1 MSVSTVRAEWREH
14 WTLPLAAAFGYATAV
29 LHTYGIGAFFEPV
42 QQEFGWTRG
51 FTSGGLTLAGVVAAI
66 FSIPIGMLVD
76 RLGPR
81 PIALIGVVLMTAAF
95 ALLGTATGTTVNWFV
110 LWGFIAFANLW
121 LQSTV
126 WTSAVATRF
135 ENSRGLAFAITMSGA
150 SISQM
155 ILPILATWLVAS
167 YGWRTGFVAVGA
179 IWFALVFP
187 MLFLFFRG
195 ARDVGTKGQASG
207 SSQMEALSGLSVPEG
222 LRSPAFYQLL
232 VASGLFAFTAIGT
245 IVHFVPILREAGA
258 SPAGAAAVAGL
269 VGIFSLI
276 GRLGTGFLLDRFPG
290 HLVGAM
296 IFTFPIIAAALLL
309 YDGADPTSQAVAA
322 SIFGLTVGGEV
333 DVIGYLASRHFGL
346 KNFGVLFGALVGAL
360 ALGVAFGPL
369 AAGVAYDWYGGYA
382 EFLMLTIGCMAVGAL
397 AVVTLGRPRFGA
409 LAVGPIGG

>member
-1 MSVSTVRAEWREH
+1 MMSVSTARTEWRQH

-42 QQEFGWTRG
+42 QQEFGWSRG

-66 FSIPIGMLVD
+66 FSIPIGLLVD

-81 PIALIGVVLMTAAF
+81 PIALVGVVLMTAAF

-135 ENSRGLAFAITMSGA
+135 ESSRGLAFAITLSGA

-155 ILPILATWLVAS
+155 MLPILATWLVAS

-187 MLFLFFRG
+187 TLFLFFRG
-195 ARDVGTKGQASG
+195 ARDVGSTPRAETTPVEVQP
-207 SSQMEALSGLSVPEG
+207 GLSVSEG

-232 VASGLFAFTAIGT
+232 LASGLFAFTAIGT
-245 IVHFVPILREAGA
+245 IVHFVPILKESGA
-258 SPAGAAAVAGL
+258 SPAGAAAIAGL

-276 GRLGTGFLLDRFPG
+276 GRLGTGFLLDRFAG
-290 HLVGAM
+290 HVVGAM
-296 IFTFPIIAAALLL
+296 VFTLPIIAAALLL

-322 SIFGLTVGGEV
+322 AIFGLTVGGEV

-369 AAGVAYDWYGGYA
+369 AAGVAYDWYDRYA
-382 EFLMLTIGCMAVGAL
+382 EFLVLTMICMAVGTVAL
-397 AVVTLGRPRFGA
+397 ATLGRPRFGA
-409 LAVGPIGG
+409 KASSTL